1 VTGTYQGNERVD
13 HTFETLVQ
21 AAGPLEVLVEVR
33 PAVEHSLEGI
43 VIRKLQ
49 QGTVKHTAGK
59 FRNLILTQRSP
70 RATFR

>member
-1 VTGTYQGNERVD
+1 VD

-21 AAGPLEVLVEVR
+21 APGPLEELVEVR

-49 QGTVKHTAGK
+49 QGSTVKHTAGK
-59 FRNLILTQRSP
+59 FRDLIT
-70 RATFR
+70 T